1 MDFNNI
7 SFFLTLSLCS
17 VRICRAG
24 LTLAAIRN
32 ISLHVVPP
40 AIRRGQHATLRCNY
54 DLEGEPLYS
63 VKFYRGMHEFYR
75 YSPSEVPVG
84 KIFPFPGIQVDVSLI
99 RGTDC

>member
-1 MDFNNI
+1 M
-7 SFFLTLSLCS
+7 
-17 VRICRAG
+17 
-24 LTLAAIRN
+24 AAIRN

-84 KIFPFPGIQVDVSLI
+84 KIFPFPGIQVDVSFDICESNEAGHCRHTNPHAYLP
-99 RGTDC
+99 